1 MHFSNLLIYINICL
15 SITRKAQNQACVRRW
30 FTEKKREE
38 DTHANIKVPYRVRG
52 IHSAQLQEHTWI
64 FGAKFLTGVEFH
76 VWVWVAWGGKREG
89 GLLPKTFQIYCS
101 KAVVHLKIRNFKRTE
116 IDE

>member
-76 VWVWVAWGGKREG
+76 VWVWVAWGEKGRVDCCQK
-89 GLLPKTFQIYCS
+89 P
-101 KAVVHLKIRNFKRTE
+101 FKFTVAKQWS
-116 IDE
+116 I